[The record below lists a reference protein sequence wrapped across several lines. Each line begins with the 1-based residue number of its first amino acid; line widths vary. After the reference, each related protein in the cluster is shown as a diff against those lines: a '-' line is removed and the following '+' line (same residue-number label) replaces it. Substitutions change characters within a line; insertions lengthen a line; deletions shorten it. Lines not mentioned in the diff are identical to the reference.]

1 MANEKQQSASQA
13 QPQSQ
18 SQAAAQPA
26 NQREVF
32 VKHLEHAS
40 SVVKTWPA
48 WKQQVLGGAAVQPA
62 ASAKR

>member
-13 QPQSQ
+13 QPQ

-40 SVVKTWPA
+40 SVVQTWPA

-62 ASAKR
+62 TGAKR